1 MNIKLKTIL
10 FFWLILSALHVN
22 ADQIEYG
29 LSFNSH
35 LSLGTQRT
43 SLFLDDGQ
51 SFPVKDGL
59 TLTFDMLVRENEP
72 CFGSVLHFITDD
84 GQVVHFSNVVD
95 KGKNVPALIYN
106 DGIELCHAKVV
117 TKKWQTIT
125 FKIDAKKN
133 KIELNYGGV
142 ESSYTIPLNGTH
154 GLKILFGR
162 YEKYVSDVAPILLKD
177 VKVFT
182 GDKLIRNWLLSK
194 HNANICLDEKASQPA
209 KALYPSWIID
219 NHIQWKPIFRKRLS
233 GLLGVAFNPNQ
244 MQFYL
249 CNGRDV
255 LTLDRNGFVVKR
267 QNVRGGYK
275 ANSKSNGF
283 LAYDGRNNQLMSFSL
298 SSGRVSTFSFEKSQW
313 SMQEADRVEARHYN
327 HSGVYN
333 AADSSYYF
341 FGGYG
346 FYSYH
351 NDLFRLRVGSD
362 KVDLVKYTNPIPPR
376 FGAAMGVA
384 DGKLYIFGGRGNKQG
399 KQAVESYFYN
409 DLWSIDLKTRKAQ
422 LVWQRNS
429 FPKGLILA
437 TTMFYQPEKKAFY
450 AMNMVDR
457 GGTMYQV
464 NIADTVITEVAK
476 PIQNNVAYQDFE
488 FNMFESPSEGRIY
501 FVVDKILVDK
511 SHDLSIYQLSTPLL
525 SEDEI
530 SQVDVAKKHRQM
542 AYWSSGLLLLFC
554 LGGVVYLGVKKRR
567 KRMLKKLAEV
577 ENDKH
582 LEKELPLAKTPVEEE
597 NTKDSNKEHKE
608 VSRASQEEVDKTYE
622 EETSESITENTIKY
636 FDRTQGAVSLLGQFS
651 VYDKEGN
658 NITEQFTPRLKE
670 LFLLLVLYSEKK
682 KHGVS
687 VEKVTEII
695 WFDKKE
701 SSARNNRN
709 VTLRKLRVLLEAV
722 GNVEIVSSNGY
733 LSIRWGKDIFCDYHT
748 MMTYVKAYNEGELY
762 DSDEQLGRMLEILLY
777 GPLLQGYETEWLDEF
792 KDDYSSF
799 SIDLLNK
806 LLRQKTEEGKD
817 KLVLRIAD
825 IMFLHD
831 PMNEEALEAKCQ
843 VLCRQGKMGIAK
855 RTYERFCKVYQ
866 ESLGESYEKA
876 FSCFA
881 K

>member
-1 MNIKLKTIL
+1 MNIKLQTIL
-10 FFWLILSALHVN
+10 FFWLILSALRMN
-22 ADQIEYG
+22 ADPIEYG

-35 LSLGTQRT
+35 LSPGMQRT
-43 SLFLDDGQ
+43 SLFLDNGN

-59 TLTFDMLVRENEP
+59 TLTFDMLVREKEP
-72 CFGSVLHFITDD
+72 VFGSVLHFITDD
-84 GQVVHFSNVVD
+84 GQVVHFSNVMD
-95 KGKNVPALIYN
+95 KGKNVPALVYN
-106 DGIELCHAKVV
+106 DGIALCHAKII

-133 KIELNYGGV
+133 KIELNYDGV
-142 ESSYTIPLNGTH
+142 ESSYTIPLNGTN

-182 GDKLIRNWLLSK
+182 GDKLIREWLLSK
-194 HNANICLDEKASQPA
+194 HNANICLDEKAGQPA
-209 KALYPSWIID
+209 KAVYPLWIID

-249 CNGRDV
+249 CNGKEV
-255 LTLDRNGFVVKR
+255 LTLDRHGFIVKR
-267 QNVRGGYK
+267 QRVLGGYK

-283 LAYDGRNNQLMSFSL
+283 LAYDRANNQLMSFSL
-298 SSGRVSTFSFEKSQW
+298 SSGRVSRFSFEKSQW
-313 SMQEADRVEARHYN
+313 SMRQADQVEARHYN

-333 AADSSYYF
+333 ETDSSYYF

-346 FYSYH
+346 FYNYH
-351 NDLFRLRVGSD
+351 NDLFRLRIGADQVEP
-362 KVDLVKYTNPIPPR
+362 VKYAHLIPPR

-409 DLWSIDLKTRKAQ
+409 DLWSIDLKTHKAQ

-450 AMNMVDR
+450 AMNMGDR

-464 NIADTVITEVAK
+464 NIADTMITEVAK
-476 PIQNNVAYQDFE
+476 PIQNNIAYQDFE
-488 FNMFESPSEGRIY
+488 FNMFESPNEGRIY
-501 FVVDKILVDK
+501 FVIDKILVDK

-530 SQVDVAKKHRQM
+530 SQVDVEKKHRQL

-554 LGGVVYLGVKKRR
+554 LGGLIYWGVKNRR
-567 KRMLKKLAEV
+567 KKLRKKSAEI
-577 ENDKH
+577 EIH
-582 LEKELPLAKTPVEEE
+582 EKKEELPAKTPVKKEKTKVSFTEDIHEPYNEE
-597 NTKDSNKEHKE
+597 
-608 VSRASQEEVDKTYE
+608 ADKSEE
-622 EETSESITENTIKY
+622 EETSETVVENVVKY
-636 FDRTQGAVSLLGQFS
+636 FNRTKGAVSLLGQFS

-701 SSARNNRN
+701 SAARNNRN
-709 VTLRKLRVLLEAV
+709 VTLRKLRILLETV

-733 LSIRWGKDIFCDYHT
+733 LSVRWDKDIFCDYHT
-748 MMTYVKAYNEGELY
+748 MMTYVKAYNEGEFY
-762 DSDEQLGRMLEILLY
+762 DSDEHLARMLEILLY
-777 GPLLQGYETEWLDEF
+777 GPLLQGYETVWLDEF
-792 KDDYSSF
+792 KDFYSSF

-806 LLRQKTEEGKD
+806 LLQQKMSEKD
-817 KLVLRIAD
+817 DKMILRIAE
-825 IMFLHD
+825 ILFLHD
-831 PMNEEALEAKCQ
+831 PLNEEALEAKCQ
-843 VLCRQGKMGIAK
+843 VLCRQGKMGLAK
-855 RTYERFCKVYQ
+855 RTYERFCKIYQ
-866 ESLGESYEKA
+866 ESMGENYERT
-876 FSCFA
+876 FSSFA

>member
-10 FFWLILSALHVN
+10 LFGLLLSVLHVG
-22 ADQIEYG
+22 ADNLEYG

-35 LSLGTQRT
+35 LSPGAQRT
-43 SLFLDDGQ
+43 SLFLDDGRA
-51 SFPVKDGL
+51 FPVRDGL
-59 TLTFDMLVRENEP
+59 TLSFDMLVRENEP

-84 GQVVHFSNVVD
+84 EQAIHFSNVMD
-95 KGKNVPALIYN
+95 NGKNVPALVYN
-106 DGIELCHAKVV
+106 DGIAVCHAKIV

-142 ESSYTIPLNGTH
+142 ESSYTIPLNGTK
-154 GLKILFGR
+154 GLKILFGK
-162 YEKYVSDVAPILLKD
+162 YEKYVADVAPILLKD
-177 VKVFT
+177 VKVYT
-182 GDKLIRNWLLSK
+182 GGKQIRDWLLSK
-194 HNANICLDEKASQPA
+194 HNANICLDEKAGQPA
-209 KALYPSWIID
+209 KAINPLWIID
-219 NHIQWKPIFRKRLS
+219 NHIQWKPIFRKKIT
-233 GLLGVAFNPNQ
+233 GLLGVAFNPNL

-249 CNGRDV
+249 CNGREV
-255 LTLDRNGFVVKR
+255 STLDKHGFILKR
-267 QNVRGGYK
+267 QRVRGGYK
-275 ANSKSNGF
+275 ANSRSNGF
-283 LAYDGRNNQLMSFSL
+283 LAYDSCNDKLMSFSL
-298 SSGRVSTFSFEKSQW
+298 SSGCVSNFSFETSQW
-313 SMQEADRVEARHYN
+313 SMKKADNAEAMHYN

-346 FYSYH
+346 FYNYH
-351 NDLFRLRVGSD
+351 NDLFRLRVGAD
-362 KVDLVKYTNPIPPR
+362 HVEPVKYANPIPPR

-409 DLWSIDLKTRKAQ
+409 DLWVIDLKTHKAQ

-437 TTMFYQPEKKAFY
+437 TTMFYQPEKNAFY
-450 AMNMVDR
+450 AMNMGDR

-476 PIQNNVAYQDFE
+476 PIQNNITYQDFE
-488 FNMFESPSEGRIY
+488 FNMFESPKEGRIY
-501 FVVDKILVDK
+501 LVIDKILVDK

-525 SEDEI
+525 SEKEI
-530 SQVDVAKKHRQM
+530 SQEDAEQDHRQL
-542 AYWSSGLLLLFC
+542 AYWSSGLLLCFC
-554 LGGVVYLGVKKRR
+554 LGGLAYFGVKNRR
-567 KRMLKKLAEV
+567 KKKEKKPV
-577 ENDKH
+577 
-582 LEKELPLAKTPVEEE
+582 EKENLRAIKWEDSPMKIPVEEK
-597 NTKDSNKEHKE
+597 NAKETFT
-608 VSRASQEEVDKTYE
+608 EEVTVSSHEEADKSYE
-622 EETSESITENTIKY
+622 EEVSESVVENTVKY
-636 FDRTQGAVSLLGQFS
+636 FDRTKGAVSLLGQFS

-701 SSARNNRN
+701 SAARNNRN
-709 VTLRKLRVLLEAV
+709 VTLRKLRILLEAV

-733 LSIRWGKDIFCDYHT
+733 LSVRWGKDIFCDYHT
-748 MMTYVKAYNEGELY
+748 MMTYVKAYNEGEFY
-762 DSDEQLGRMLEILLY
+762 DSDEHLARMLEILLY

-792 KDDYSSF
+792 KDFYSSF

-806 LLRQKTEEGKD
+806 LLQQKMSEKD
-817 KLVLRIAD
+817 DKMILRIAE
-825 IMFLHD
+825 ILFLHD
-831 PMNEEALEAKCQ
+831 PLNEEALEAKCQ
-843 VLCRQGKMGIAK
+843 VLCRQGKMGLAK
-855 RTYERFCKVYQ
+855 RTYERFCKIYQ
-866 ESLGESYEKA
+866 ESMGENYERA
-876 FSCFA
+876 FSSFA